1 MQDEASSI
9 QLVPSKE
16 ALALQ
21 SQVIKEHNQS
31 HQKSEIRVQG
41 SVILDTIEPSND
53 KEVEQQRSYYES
65 SQSKPSPKPWTS
77 LRKNSQLDANEN
89 FYQKMLNQKKQAIAA
104 TEEEYNRK
112 TLLDL
117 KKHFVERKLC
127 EKENEL
133 FEKISSEDASL
144 PQIFN
149 EYFNF
154 KYDIYKWRLETQVKQ
169 HLVSNKSP
177 LAEEDVSEK
186 LKYDLGTP
194 ILVNTLAQK
203 IHTKLVDTTASVLAC

>member
-1 MQDEASSI
+1 
-9 QLVPSKE
+9 
-16 ALALQ
+16 
-21 SQVIKEHNQS
+21 
-31 HQKSEIRVQG
+31 
-41 SVILDTIEPSND
+41 
-53 KEVEQQRSYYES
+53 
-65 SQSKPSPKPWTS
+65 
-77 LRKNSQLDANEN
+77 
-89 FYQKMLNQKKQAIAA
+89 MLNQKKQAIAA

-194 ILVNTLAQK
+194 ILVNTLA
-203 IHTKLVDTTASVLAC
+203 